1 MTQNTISR
9 LTFIKE
15 KLLLRKNSLWYDCM
29 YPLLIFSI
37 KHTKSNK
44 LNHIL
49 NWPYMVWSVLGDVSV
64 FANLL
69 TVTINIYFKGN
80 IKNLLQSK
88 TLHKETHVLVGT
100 MFLTMS

>member
-1 MTQNTISR
+1 
-9 LTFIKE
+9 
-15 KLLLRKNSLWYDCM
+15 
-29 YPLLIFSI
+29 
-37 KHTKSNK
+37 
-44 LNHIL
+44 
-49 NWPYMVWSVLGDVSV
+49 MVWTVLGDVSA